1 MDKRIFKLPIYSTP
15 LLRGG
20 VGVVI
25 KHAHMSDNI
34 HNWKHLKEKRR
45 QLRNHGTP
53 AEATL
58 WKLLSNSRL
67 EGRKF
72 RRQHSIKNYI
82 VDFYCHSE
90 RLAIELD
97 GDVHFS
103 EESLEYDKKRE
114 ADLAAHGI
122 RVIRFENEDVFRA
135 TVAVLE
141 KIKSC
146 FGRNDHP

>member
-1 MDKRIFKLPIYSTP
+1 MTNNP
-15 LLRGG
+15 
-20 VGVVI
+20 
-25 KHAHMSDNI
+25 

-45 QLRNHGTP
+45 SLRNNGTA

-58 WKLLSNSRL
+58 WTLLSNSQL

-90 RLAIELD
+90 KLAIELD

-103 EESLEYDKKRE
+103 EQSLAYDKRRDAE
-114 ADLAAHGI
+114 LDSLGI
-122 RVIRFENEDVFRA
+122 KVIRFENEEVFRA
-135 TVAVLE
+135 TTAVLE

-146 FGRNDHP
+146 FGWNHHP